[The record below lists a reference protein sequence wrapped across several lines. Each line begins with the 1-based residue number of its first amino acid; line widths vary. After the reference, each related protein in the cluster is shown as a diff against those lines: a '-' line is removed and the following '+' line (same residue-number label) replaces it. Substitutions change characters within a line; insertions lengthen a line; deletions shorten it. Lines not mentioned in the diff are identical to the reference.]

1 MSERRSGIQPEQRPT
16 RKNALVLYLLSGIGL
31 FAASLLLDAI
41 GGRLQGAD
49 AKLVNLGYNLVYYLG
64 FLALPLALSVKRRP
78 EILPAL
84 RPNPISLLS
93 VLAIVAM
100 VLLGVTL
107 VKDVTLLWSIPLQ
120 RLGLDVNASSFVMPT
135 DRSGLLLCVLYAA
148 VLPGVCEEFLF
159 RGMLLSAFEGEGT
172 RRAMVLSSLLF
183 VLLHGSLVGLP
194 GEFIL
199 GMVIASL
206 VIYTDSIYAGLVYHT
221 AYNAT
226 LLLLQ
231 FMQQRTM
238 AEEELTVDYFTA
250 IGGFPGV
257 VLLGVEILATA
268 MVLRMLLR
276 FFRRRAQLRGVQLA
290 QGVRSRLSRSEWAL
304 LIAGVALAALL
315 YAMDIVYMLE

>member
-1 MSERRSGIQPEQRPT
+1 MSDSRRVVQPSPRPT
-16 RKNALVLYLLSGIGL
+16 RRNALLLYLLSGAGL
-31 FAASLLLDAI
+31 YAASLLLGVFSGA
-41 GGRLQGAD
+41 LQNAD
-49 AKLVNLGYNLVYYLG
+49 ANLVNLAYNLFYYLC

-84 RPNPISLLS
+84 RPNPISLPG
-93 VLAIVAM
+93 VLLIVAM
-100 VLLGVTL
+100 ALMGVFLVNDITVLWAIPFQKLGFNVDAAGLTL
-107 VKDVTLLWSIPLQ
+107 
-120 RLGLDVNASSFVMPT
+120 PT
-135 DRSGLLLCVLYAA
+135 DRMGLMLCVFYIA
-148 VLPGVCEEFLF
+148 VLPGICEEFLF